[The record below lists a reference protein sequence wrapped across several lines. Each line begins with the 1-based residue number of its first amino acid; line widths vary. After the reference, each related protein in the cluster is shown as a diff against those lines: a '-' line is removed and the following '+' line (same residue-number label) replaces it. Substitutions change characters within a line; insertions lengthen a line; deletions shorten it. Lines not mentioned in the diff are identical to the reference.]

1 MRSLDP
7 EALAAA
13 DRLAEAGYGDR
24 VAIHFE
30 GGLGDTRSL
39 TFAELGDE
47 VSRTAGALREL
58 GVGPG
63 DRVAVY
69 LPVIPEAVVTILA
82 CARLGAVPSAVFG
95 LFAGDRAVVPGLRDL
110 DAKVVVTADGS
121 LRPGAPGGPEGMV
134 RHGTP
139 VALKPAVDAALAGSG
154 RVEHVLVV
162 RRTGQQVPWT
172 EGRDLW
178 WHEVVERREAAPEP
192 EPCRPDRRADRDILG
207 LRPGT
212 DVYWCTAEVGWL
224 GGRPH
229 GVFGALAAGVTQ
241 VICETSPAPA
251 GRSRFWEIIDWY
263 GVTFLHTDAA
273 AIHALLGRY
282 EELTGRYDLSG
293 LRALCRVTEPNPR
306 QVWVM
311 HRTHDWSGRARAWE
325 SCSHPAPA
333 RPQPCAAAAAA
344 VAG

>member
-1 MRSLDP
+1 MRSLDLEMLH
-7 EALAAA
+7 EA
-13 DRLAEAGYGDR
+13 DR
-24 VAIHFE
+24 VAAAVRADRVAVHFE

-39 TFAELGDE
+39 TFAELDEE
-47 VSRTAGALREL
+47 VSRAAGALREL

-69 LPVIPEAVVTILA
+69 LPVIPEAVVTVLA

-95 LFAGDRAVVPGLRDL
+95 LFTGDRAVVPGACDL
-110 DAKVVVTADGS
+110 DAEVVVTADGS
-121 LRPGAPGGPEGMV
+121 MRPGAPGGPEGV
-134 RHGTP
+134 ARHGSP
-139 VALKPAVDAALAGSG
+139 VALKAAVDAALAGS
-154 RVEHVLVV
+154 RVRHVLVV
-162 RRTGQQVPWT
+162 RRTGQPVPWT

-178 WHEVVERREAAPEP
+178 WHEVVERQEVAPGP
-192 EPCRPDRRADRDILG
+192 RPRRPGRRDDRDILG

-212 DVYWCTAEVGWL
+212 DVYWCTSEVGWL

-241 VICETSPAPA
+241 VICETSPAPV

-263 GVTFLHTDAA
+263 GVTFLHTDPA

-282 EELTGRYDLSG
+282 EELTARYDLSG
-293 LRALCRVTEPNPR
+293 LRALCRVSGPNPR
-306 QVWVM
+306 RVWVM
-311 HRTHDWSGRARAWE
+311 HRTRDWSGRARSWE
-325 SCSHPAPA
+325 SCSHPAPGA
-333 RPQPCAAAAAA
+333 ETAAP